1 MEMRAMPDSDQPDHQ
16 PNEDEANQA
25 ASISHRHQ
33 PPAGI
38 AEADAL
44 ITQPSLFSSEAKII
58 HAPAAAVVPPTAES
72 SLAECAPA
80 YQEYLR
86 LTDHSRYTVTC
97 FLSDLRLL
105 SEYLGNDRAVGRI
118 ATSDLTRWM
127 MHLRWERGHQPAPK
141 TMARRATFLKNF
153 FGWLA
158 DEGIV
163 TDNPAAGIILTRPLP
178 PLPELLYQE
187 EIERL
192 EAAAAEDSR
201 SHCLVMLLL
210 YAGLKKEEVMS
221 LQLSH
226 FDLSDPARPALS
238 IQFSDQIKQHKQ
250 RRLVLPPAFTEAF
263 QRYLN
268 KYHPQ
273 EKVFDCTD
281 RNLNY
286 ILARVVRKAGIQK
299 RVTLQLLRDTYAVR
313 QLQEGVPLDVLR
325 EKLGLSEEAWKEASE
340 KYRKL
345 IASI

>member
-1 MEMRAMPDSDQPDHQ
+1 METSIMLDSDQPNHQ
-16 PNEDEANQA
+16 SHNDTANQV
-25 ASISHRHQ
+25 ASRNTAPH
-33 PPAGI
+33 PEEAG
-38 AEADAL
+38 EAGGL
-44 ITQPSLFSSEAKII
+44 ITQPSLFSQEAKII
-58 HAPAAAVVPPTAES
+58 QAPAVEIAAPTAES

-86 LTDHSRYTVTC
+86 LTAHSRYTINC
-97 FLSDLRLL
+97 FLSDLHLL
-105 SEYLGNDRAVGRI
+105 GKYLGTSTPVGRI
-118 ATSDLTRWM
+118 TNNDLTRWM
-127 MHLRWERGHQPAPK
+127 MHLRWERGHHPAPK

-158 DEGIV
+158 SESIIPE
-163 TDNPAAGIILTRPLP
+163 NPAAGIVLTRPLP

-201 SHCLVMLLL
+201 SQCLVMLLL

-226 FDLSDPARPALS
+226 FDLTDPAQPAVS
-238 IQFSDQIKQHKQ
+238 VQFTDQAKQRKQ
-250 RRLVLPPAFTEAF
+250 RRLTLPPEFTEAF
-263 QRYLN
+263 QRYLTR
-268 KYHPQ
+268 YRPQ
-273 EKVFDCTD
+273 GKVFDCTD

-286 ILARVVRKAGIQK
+286 ILARAVRKARIQK

-313 QLQEGVPLDVLR
+313 QLQEGMPLDTLR
-325 EKLGLSEEAWKEASE
+325 EKLGLSEEAWKEAAE

-345 IASI
+345 IASA

>member
-1 MEMRAMPDSDQPDHQ
+1 MPNSDQPNRQ
-16 PNEDEANQA
+16 SNMGEANQA
-25 ASISHRHQ
+25 AAAHHTNQ
-33 PPAGI
+33 PSAGI

-44 ITQPSLFSSEAKII
+44 ITQPSLFSGEAKII
-58 HAPAAAVVPPTAES
+58 HAPAVAIVPPTAES

-80 YQEYLR
+80 YQAYLQ
-86 LTDHSRYTVTC
+86 LTDHSRYTITC
-97 FLSDLRLL
+97 FLSDLHLL
-105 SEYLGNDRAVGRI
+105 SEYLGADIAVGRI
-118 ATSDLTRWM
+118 VTGDLTRWTM
-127 MHLRWERGHQPAPK
+127 YLRWERGHQPAPK

-158 DEGIV
+158 DEGII
-163 TDNPAAGIILTRPLP
+163 TENPAAGIVLTRPLP
-178 PLPELLYQE
+178 PLPEMLYQE
-187 EIERL
+187 EIEQL

-201 SHCLVMLLL
+201 SHCLVLLLL
-210 YAGLKKEEVMS
+210 YAGLKKEEVMG
-221 LQLSH
+221 LQPGH
-226 FDLSDPARPALS
+226 FDLTDPAHPALS

-250 RRLVLPPAFTEAF
+250 RRLILPAAFTASY
-263 QRYLN
+263 QRYLH

-286 ILARVVRKAGIQK
+286 ILARAVRKAGIQK

-313 QLQEGVPLDVLR
+313 QLQDGVPLETLR

-345 IASI
+345 IGSA

>member
-1 MEMRAMPDSDQPDHQ
+1 MLNRDQPNRQ
-16 PNEDEANQA
+16 PHHDAAHQA
-25 ASISHRHQ
+25 AASPNTEQR
-33 PPAGI
+33 PGGL

-44 ITQPSLFSSEAKII
+44 ITQPSLFSHEAKII
-58 HAPAAAVVPPTAES
+58 HAPTAEIVPPTAES
-72 SLAECAPA
+72 TLAECAPA

-86 LTDHSRYTVTC
+86 LTAHSRYTITC

-105 SEYLGNDRAVGRI
+105 SEYLGKETPIGRI
-118 ATSDLTRWM
+118 ANNDLTRWM
-127 MHLRWERGHQPAPK
+127 MHLRWERGQQPAPK

-158 DEGIV
+158 SERILPE
-163 TDNPAAGIILTRPLP
+163 NAAAGIVLTRPLP
-178 PLPELLYQE
+178 PLPEMLYPE

-201 SHCLVMLLL
+201 SQCLVMLLL
-210 YAGLKKEEVMS
+210 HAGLKKEELMA

-226 FDLSDPARPALS
+226 FDLSDPARPAVS
-238 IQFSDQIKQHKQ
+238 VQFTDQAKQ
-250 RRLVLPPAFTEAF
+250 RKQRTLVLPPEFTEAF
-263 QRYLN
+263 GRYLA
-268 KYHPQ
+268 KYRPQ

-286 ILARVVRKAGIQK
+286 ILARAVRKARIQK

-313 QLQEGVPLDVLR
+313 QLQEGMPLDTLR
-325 EKLGLSEEAWKEASE
+325 EKLGLSEEAWKEAAE

-345 IASI
+345 IGSA

>member
-1 MEMRAMPDSDQPDHQ
+1 MAERDQPDRLAA
-16 PNEDEANQA
+16 DQA
-25 ASISHRHQ
+25 ASTNTELR
-33 PPAGI
+33 PGGFVD
-38 AEADAL
+38 ADTTV
-44 ITQPSLFSSEAKII
+44 TQPNLFSNEVKII
-58 HAPAAAVVPPTAES
+58 QAPVAEIVPPTAES

-86 LTDHSRYTVTC
+86 LTAHSRYTVTC

-105 SEYLGNDRAVGRI
+105 ADYLGKDTPIGRI
-118 ATSDLTRWM
+118 SNNDLTRWL
-127 MHLRWERGHQPAPK
+127 MHLRFERGQPPAPK

-158 DEGIV
+158 SESILPE
-163 TDNPAAGIILTRPLP
+163 NAAAGIVLTRPLP
-178 PLPELLYQE
+178 PLPEMLYPE

-201 SHCLVMLLL
+201 SQCLVILLL
-210 YAGLKKEEVMS
+210 HAGLKKEEVMA
-221 LQLSH
+221 LQLKD
-226 FDLSDPARPALS
+226 FDLSDPANPTVS
-238 IQFSDQIKQHKQ
+238 VHFTDQVKQ
-250 RRLVLPPAFTEAF
+250 RKQRTLALPPAFGEAF

-268 KYHPQ
+268 TYRPV
-273 EKVFDCTD
+273 EKVFECTD

-286 ILARVVRKAGIQK
+286 ILARAVRKARIQK

-313 QLQEGVPLDVLR
+313 QLQDGLPIDTLR

-345 IASI
+345 IGAA

>member
-1 MEMRAMPDSDQPDHQ
+1 METSSMAERDQPDHQ
-16 PNEDEANQA
+16 AYEDKTNGAA
-25 ASISHRHQ
+25 ASIQTAQ
-33 PPAGI
+33 PSGGLAD
-38 AEADAL
+38 ADAL
-44 ITQPSLFSSEAKII
+44 ITQPSLFSNEAKII
-58 HAPAAAVVPPTAES
+58 QAPIAEIVQPTAES
-72 SLAECAPA
+72 SLAACAPA

-86 LTDHSRYTVTC
+86 LTAHSRYTITC

-105 SEYLGNDRAVGRI
+105 GEFLGKETPIGRI
-118 ATSDLTRWM
+118 ATNDLTRWM
-127 MHLRWERGHQPAPK
+127 MHLRWERGQPPAPK

-158 DEGIV
+158 SERILPEN
-163 TDNPAAGIILTRPLP
+163 TAAGIVLTRPLP

-187 EIERL
+187 EIEQL

-210 YAGLKKEEVMS
+210 HAGLKKEEVMA

-226 FDLSDPARPALS
+226 FDLSNPAQPAVS
-238 IQFSDQIKQHKQ
+238 VQFPDQIKQRKD
-250 RRLVLPPAFTEAF
+250 RTLTLPPEFTEAF

-268 KYHPQ
+268 KYRPQ
-273 EKVFDCTD
+273 GKVFDCTD

-286 ILARVVRKAGIQK
+286 ILARAVRRAHIQK

-313 QLQEGVPLDVLR
+313 QLEEGMSLDTLR

-345 IASI
+345 IGSA

>member
-1 MEMRAMPDSDQPDHQ
+1 MAERDQPNRPAAD
-16 PNEDEANQA
+16 QA
-25 ASISHRHQ
+25 ASTDTEQR
-33 PPAGI
+33 PAGFVD
-38 AEADAL
+38 ADTL
-44 ITQPSLFSSEAKII
+44 VTQPNLFSNEVKII
-58 HAPAAAVVPPTAES
+58 QAPVAEIVPPTAES

-86 LTDHSRYTVTC
+86 LTAHSRYTVTC

-105 SEYLGNDRAVGRI
+105 AEYLGKDTPLGRV
-118 ATSDLTRWM
+118 SNNDLTRWL
-127 MHLRWERGHQPAPK
+127 MHLRWERGQQPAPK

-158 DEGIV
+158 SERILPE
-163 TDNPAAGIILTRPLP
+163 NAAAGIVLTRPLP
-178 PLPELLYQE
+178 PLPEMLYPE

-192 EAAAAEDSR
+192 EEAAAEDSR
-201 SHCLVMLLL
+201 SQCLVILLL
-210 YAGLKKEEVMS
+210 HAGLKKEEVMA

-226 FDLSDPARPALS
+226 FDLSDPANPTVS
-238 IQFSDQIKQHKQ
+238 VQFTDQVKQ
-250 RRLVLPPAFTEAF
+250 RKQRTLTLPPAFSEAF

-273 EKVFDCTD
+273 GKVFECTD

-286 ILARVVRKAGIQK
+286 ILARAVRKARIQK

-313 QLQEGVPLDVLR
+313 QLQEGMPLDTLR

-345 IASI
+345 IGAA